1 MQSFRSYLYHR
12 KILIITIRFLSVN
25 VADIKQ
31 EPISPPMVY
40 HPPPRGGG
48 GGAREGPALD
58 SRECRSGD
66 IIVTDG
72 QTDGP
77 R

>member
-1 MQSFRSYLYHR
+1 M
-12 KILIITIRFLSVN
+12 N

-31 EPISPPMVY
+31 EPISPPMAY

-72 QTDGP
+72 QTGG
-77 R
+77 RTTVEKRSAVKEIICIEI